1 MKAPAWWRHVAAAGV
16 LAFFL
21 VLNTATSKAPHP
33 VPAWDG
39 GAATGAISDAGFD
52 SIAASQEPDDAT
64 IRGLIGCVA
73 AKKDGCRVFDDFVAG
88 TLPKTA
94 SLPKERSVWFGK
106 AYAVGGKSD
115 GRTCFAWL
123 VAENGGRKGALG
135 QLDDVDGPDADVLYG
150 RLSKGSA
157 AGKSKALDFLTGVT
171 PSDGF
176 HPLMP
181 AAVSLRI
188 RADVTAWVR
197 QNGRRWLVLEYTG
210 APIAKHGG
218 LEGVAWVWELWPAK

>member
-33 VPAWDG
+33 MPPWDG
-39 GAATGAISDAGFD
+39 GVAGSEAGASDAGPD
-52 SIAASQEPDDAT
+52 SIAATQEPDDAT

-73 AKKDGCRVFDDFVAG
+73 AKKDGCRVFDDFTTG
-88 TLPKTA
+88 TLPKIT
-94 SLPKERSVWFGK
+94 SLPKERAVWFGK
-106 AYAVGGKSD
+106 AYAVGGKAD
-115 GRTCFAWL
+115 GRTIFAWL

-150 RLSKGSA
+150 RVSKGSP
-157 AGKSKALDFLTGVT
+157 AGTSKALDFLKGVA
-171 PSDGF
+171 PADGF

-181 AAVSLRI
+181 AVLSLRI

-197 QNGRRWLVLEYTG
+197 QKGDRWIVLEHTG

-218 LEGVAWVWELWPAK
+218 LEAVA